1 MRVQFLCVTLSAAL
15 VCGAVTALAQQP
27 AVIASQT
34 PAAPRGTVAAPPPAL
49 PPGYVIGA
57 DDVLAIK
64 FWRDA
69 DISTEA
75 VMVRP
80 DGKISLPLLNEIQA
94 AGFTPEQLRLKLMEA
109 AVKYVEDPNVT
120 VVVKEIKS
128 RTVFITG
135 QVARGGPYPLMTD
148 LNVLQLI
155 ALAGGLLEYADA
167 KNISVIRME
176 NGR

>member
-1 MRVQFLCVTLSAAL
+1 MRVQYLGVTLTAAL
-15 VCGAVTALAQQP
+15 ACGAAPALAQQP

-69 DISTEA
+69 DMSTDS

-94 AGFTPEQLRLKLMEA
+94 SGSTPNQLRTRLME
-109 AVKYVEDPNVT
+109 
-120 VVVKEIKS
+120 
-128 RTVFITG
+128 
-135 QVARGGPYPLMTD
+135 
-148 LNVLQLI
+148 
-155 ALAGGLLEYADA
+155 
-167 KNISVIRME
+167 
-176 NGR
+176 